1 MPITPLARG
10 MMHWQSEKIEFSST
24 GTEECQTSQCRDDRD
39 DQAALCFPTRNAAPP
54 PCRVCDEKASHVCSR
69 SSSLPRV
76 TMQPKRT
83 EKAWAAYA
91 KYESKDMSGRVW
103 GMPSAF
109 GRGQCLDCPNKAAP
123 PSVRCT
129 ECQVAASWSMPM
141 PVEDLESLQRAF
153 NVLLQA
159 RANPEC
165 PQRSE
170 NEAIHR
176 SLEKLYEKLHAGT
189 IPQQIQTKLM
199 SLARAISSGH
209 ATNAKKCI
217 AEIATLHWD
226 REHKQWLLS
235 VKKLVS
241 SL

>member
-1 MPITPLARG
+1 MQLAYMPITPLVRG
-10 MMHWQSEKIEFSST
+10 MMMHWQSEEVEFSST
-24 GTEECQTSQCRDDRD
+24 GIEKCEISHCRDN
-39 DQAALCFPTRNAAPP
+39 QAALGFPPSEAAPP
-54 PCRVCDEKASHVCSR
+54 PCRSSGLPRGMMQPNRSEKA
-69 SSSLPRV
+69 
-76 TMQPKRT
+76 
-83 EKAWAAYA
+83 EAAYA
-91 KYESKDMSGRVW
+91 KYESKDMNGRVW

-123 PSVRCT
+123 PSVRCK
-129 ECQVAASWSMPM
+129 ECQVTASWSMPM
-141 PVEDLESLQRAF
+141 PVEDLQSLQSAF

-165 PQRSE
+165 PHRSDH
-170 NEAIHR
+170 EAIHQ

-189 IPQQIQTKLM
+189 IPQQIQAKLM

-217 AEIATLHWD
+217 AEIATQHWD